1 MKEVIEMMLIVAI
14 LFIILSI
21 ILQIPIGK
29 ITFLFGVTLVIS
41 GIALLFLLEEKKWHG
56 AIVLVIGIIIMI
68 YGGNIFHMMSM
79 IGLFKLLQYI

>member
-1 MKEVIEMMLIVAI
+1 MKEVIEMMLIVAV

-68 YGGNIFHMMSM
+68 YGGNIFSYDVYDWL
-79 IGLFKLLQYI
+79 I

>member
-1 MKEVIEMMLIVAI
+1 MMLIVAI

-41 GIALLFLLEEKKWHG
+41 GIALLFLLEEKRHG

-68 YGGNIFHMMSM
+68 YGGNIFSYDVYDWL
-79 IGLFKLLQYI
+79 I

>member
-41 GIALLFLLEEKKWHG
+41 GIALLFLLEEK
-56 AIVLVIGIIIMI
+56 
-68 YGGNIFHMMSM
+68 
-79 IGLFKLLQYI
+79 